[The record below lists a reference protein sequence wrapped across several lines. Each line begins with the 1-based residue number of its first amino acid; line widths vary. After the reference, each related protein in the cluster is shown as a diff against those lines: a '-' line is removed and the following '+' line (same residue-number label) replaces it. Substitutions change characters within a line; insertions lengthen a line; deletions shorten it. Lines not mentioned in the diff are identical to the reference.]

1 MDKVAYALDSKSLD
15 ICNRKFLMPLV
26 LLQASPAFL
35 MEFSGESGGAFALLR
50 DRKD

>member
-15 ICNRKFLMPLV
+15 ICNRKFLMPLAT
-26 LLQASPAFL
+26 ASSQPAFL